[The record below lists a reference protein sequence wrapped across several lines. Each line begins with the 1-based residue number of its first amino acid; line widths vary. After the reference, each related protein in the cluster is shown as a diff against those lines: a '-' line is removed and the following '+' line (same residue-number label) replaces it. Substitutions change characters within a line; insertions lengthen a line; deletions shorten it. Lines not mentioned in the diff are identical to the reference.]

1 MKKIILIIF
10 SFLSFQ
16 LLAQEKITF
25 PSKDGLEITG
35 DKYFSH
41 PTTAPLI
48 ILFHQAGWSR
58 GEYKEIAPKL
68 NKLGYNCIAIDQ
80 RSGGEINGVVNETH
94 QRAVVKKLATKY
106 VDAEQ
111 DMIAAIQYV
120 KSKYA
125 KASKIVV
132 WGSSYS
138 SALALK
144 IAGDGRVTF
153 DAALSFA
160 PGEYFESMGESA
172 TFIKDAAQ
180 NITIPTFITSA
191 KSEKQNWWKI
201 YESIPAIGKDYFI
214 PKTEG
219 QHGSRALWEK
229 FPEHK
234 AYWSAV
240 EQFLK
245 KL

>member
-1 MKKIILIIF
+1 MRILILTLLTIVA
-10 SFLSFQ
+10 FQ
-16 LLAQEKITF
+16 LSAQEKVAF
-25 PSKDGLEITG
+25 PSKDGLQITA
-35 DKYFSH
+35 DKYFSN
-41 PTTAPLI
+41 PKTAPLI

-68 NKLGYNCIAIDQ
+68 NQLGYNCIAIDQ
-80 RSGGEINGVVNETH
+80 RSGGEINGVINETH
-94 QRAVVKKLATKY
+94 KRAVAKKLPTQY
-106 VDAEQ
+106 VDAEK
-111 DMIAAIQYV
+111 DMIASIQYT

-125 KASKIVV
+125 MASKVIV

-144 IAGDGRVTF
+144 IAGDGRVAF
-153 DAALSFA
+153 DAVLSFA

-172 TFIKDAAQ
+172 TFIKDAAE

-191 KSEKQNWWKI
+191 KSEKKNWWNI
-201 YESIPAIGKDYFI
+201 YEIIPAIGKDYYL

-229 FPEHK
+229 FTEHK
-234 AYWSAV
+234 DYWLAV
-240 EQFLK
+240 KAFLK
-245 KL
+245 TI